1 MAASWKVLV
10 LVLRYRS
17 AWSRN
22 RGKSFPCNANS
33 RYMKGMKLC
42 NRTTRSSNPIF
53 GLNSENVFASFLLF
67 KLLGR
72 IGITYAFCCVFGWFD
87 ILFKE
92 LLCSTRNDKNIVT
105 FTNVPVSL
113 WKLIIGGTLN
123 FSCSSFS
130 LKLTSFIL
138 IIFRLT
144 PITLISCNC
153 KLYWW

>member
-1 MAASWKVLV
+1 MAASWRVLV
-10 LVLRYRS
+10 LVLRYHS

-53 GLNSENVFASFLLF
+53 GLNSENVFASFLLS

-87 ILFKE
+87 ILIKE
-92 LLCSTRNDKNIVT
+92 LLCSTRNDKNVVT
-105 FTNVPVSL
+105 FTNVPVSDHL
-113 WKLIIGGTLN
+113 KDVRFFPRKFPINRKKLITKANETYGRAH
-123 FSCSSFS
+123 S
-130 LKLTSFIL
+130 
-138 IIFRLT
+138 
-144 PITLISCNC
+144 
-153 KLYWW
+153 